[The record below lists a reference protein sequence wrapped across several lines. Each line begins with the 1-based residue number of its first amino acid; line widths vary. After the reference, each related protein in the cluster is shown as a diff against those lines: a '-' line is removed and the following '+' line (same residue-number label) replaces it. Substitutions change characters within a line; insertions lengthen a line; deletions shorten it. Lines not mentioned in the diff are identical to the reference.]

1 MKEVKLWGKPFGC
14 QESRMYITV
23 DKWGFACLVFFLFPP
38 AKHFYYN
45 TGDLNLLVL

>member
-1 MKEVKLWGKPFGC
+1 MKEVKLWGKLFGC

-23 DKWGFACLVFFLFPP
+23 DKWGFACFVFSFFLQQ
-38 AKHFYYN
+38 N